1 MVPTDRRSDWR
12 RAAWGRI
19 WIAIVLVAVEVALIA
34 VASVAWRSSNADV
47 DTAAISLLGV
57 SAVVG
62 IPILVVI
69 ALANVQAARALRS
82 GGPPASPSGLASA
95 GRMLAALRLAAVIV
109 AAVVVLAVEVAGSF
123 DLADTCTAGIAVFD
137 GLLAVL
143 VAIVTVRGIAR
154 AV

>member
-1 MVPTDRRSDWR
+1 MVPTDRRGDWR
-12 RAAWGRI
+12 RAAWGRV
-19 WIAIVLVAVEVALIA
+19 WIAIVLGAVEVALIA

-57 SAVVG
+57 SAIVG

-82 GGPPASPSGLASA
+82 GLPPAPPSGLASA

-109 AAVVVLAVEVAGSF
+109 AAVVVLAVEVAGSL

-137 GLLAVL
+137 GLLAML
-143 VAIVTVRGIAR
+143 VAIVTARGIAR